1 VGDDRQPGAEID
13 RADEKVL
20 YQAASARQPFEDQ
33 EHADAGDQDPGRVG
47 PPDDLRQGDED
58 PLERRRVGGSELVGD
73 DAVVEQQHGQRDEE
87 RDLDDQAPRRIVAQ
101 QDMGEKRA
109 NQGEHSGL
117 DELIGRDFGQVQT
130 ADHPRNHTVMPGC
143 SPSVAATGSSLGR
156 KLSRSW
162 SPTARAARDRTTIPI
177 ESETT
182 TAARGVLRGGAG
194 TSDDL
199 PPLPRTRPRGAERG
213 VSRGG
218 KRCPAGTPPAN
229 ATTPR
234 GYLHLACNA
243 RGLDDRRRRH
253 KATKWLRFSAR
264 RPTVVTE
271 GRRRVDG
278 ARAPYGAA

>member
-1 VGDDRQPGAEID
+1 
-13 RADEKVL
+13 
-20 YQAASARQPFEDQ
+20 
-33 EHADAGDQDPGRVG
+33 
-47 PPDDLRQGDED
+47 
-58 PLERRRVGGSELVGD
+58 
-73 DAVVEQQHGQRDEE
+73 
-87 RDLDDQAPRRIVAQ
+87 
-101 QDMGEKRA
+101 EKRA

-130 ADHPRNHTVMPGC
+130 ADHPCNHTVMPGC

-182 TAARGVLRGGAG
+182 TAARGAAGGGSGTPTALRSITA
-194 TSDDL
+194 
-199 PPLPRTRPRGAERG
+199 TRARHRRGLTM
-213 VSRGG
+213 VSPCG
-218 KRCPAGTPPAN
+218 KKGRPGKPPAN

-271 GRRRVDG
+271 GRRRGEG
-278 ARAPYGAA
+278 ARAPYGAAGGGARRQGDGRQGGMAKQRLS